1 MNHTTDLQQFIYGL
15 CVFAFGFWFV
25 VGMLIAQIN
34 RREKR

>member
-1 MNHTTDLQQFIYGL
+1 MDKTTDVQQFIYGL
-15 CVFAFGFWFV
+15 CIFSLGFWFV